1 MNKFLHALQI
11 FFEALFAPFNLIIKS
26 NGFGLESPRWL
37 KPWVI
42 FLVAIVA
49 IGLIVLFYYR
59 EYIFK

>member
-11 FFEALFAPFNLIIKS
+11 FFEALFAPFNVIIKS

>member
-1 MNKFLHALQI
+1 MNKILHALQI

-42 FLVAIVA
+42 FLVAIVT